1 MISPRLNAE
10 IQRQEWVLKH
20 LLEKPNR
27 FESVRSLL
35 GPSAFSDTDLRKI
48 FEAMSFQQQ
57 ASDYSLRPAE
67 ILSSLD
73 DPALASRLSELITT
87 LEDRPDEPFMDCVK
101 GLVKNHFEF
110 ELKEIQEEISKAES
124 QEDYLMVARLSQQQ
138 IDLKR
143 KIDMLY

>member
-1 MISPRLNAE
+1 
-10 IQRQEWVLKH
+10 
-20 LLEKPNR
+20 
-27 FESVRSLL
+27 
-35 GPSAFSDTDLRKI
+35 
-48 FEAMSFQQQ
+48 
-57 ASDYSLRPAE
+57 
-67 ILSSLD
+67 
-73 DPALASRLSELITT
+73 LASRLSELITT